1 MTIETSGWNKHEYNK
16 NRGEINRRESCHQ
29 NAIGVRLEH
38 AELCA
43 TIWDIEVWPQ
53 VHFRHEE
60 RARLRSKLV
69 IVGLMLF
76 TVFVGFGIIIPVLP
90 QLVSD
95 VSPQAANWHTGLML
109 TLYSFMSF
117 LLSPVWGS
125 LSERVGRRPV
135 IMIGV
140 LGFSV
145 SFLLFGLSGNNLVLM
160 YASRL
165 LGGLFSGAVTACIVA
180 YVADVTTNEQR
191 TKGMAVVGMSI
202 GMGFTFGAAAA
213 LSFLTFIAA
222 WLKLTESLSPEK
234 RQAAKGRVRVSRWTA
249 FQGPLKYLYSLAF
262 FVTFSLAILEA
273 TLQLFGM
280 QRFHVTPLNVG
291 YMFFFCGLIGAL
303 VQGGIVRR
311 RVKKGQEGRYI
322 AIGLVISAIGFF
334 LLLTANSWV
343 AATVYLCI
351 FGIGNALLRPCVT
364 SLITQ
369 KTTVDQGT
377 ASGLSSSM
385 DSLGRIIGPL
395 LGSAL
400 LALSAPLP
408 FIVSGCLSL
417 AALALLGRF
426 RRLDR
431 PQPGVAE

>member
-1 MTIETSGWNKHEYNK
+1 MK
-16 NRGEINRRESCHQ
+16 
-29 NAIGVRLEH
+29 
-38 AELCA
+38 
-43 TIWDIEVWPQ
+43 
-53 VHFRHEE
+53 
-60 RARLRSKLV
+60 SKLV

-76 TVFVGFGIIIPVLP
+76 TVFIGFGIIIPVLP

-95 VSPQAANWHTGLML
+95 VSPETANWHTGLML
-109 TLYSFMSF
+109 TLYSLMSF
-117 LLSPVWGS
+117 AMSPVWGG

-135 IMIGV
+135 IMTGV

-145 SFLLFGLSGNNLVLM
+145 SFLLFGMSGDHLWLM
-160 YASRL
+160 YLSRV
-165 LGGLFSGAVTACIVA
+165 LGGIFSGAVTACIVA
-180 YVADVTTNEQR
+180 YVADVTTDEER

-202 GMGFTFGAAAA
+202 GMGFTFGPLFGGLLSKITHHAPFFAAAI
-213 LSFLTFIAA
+213 LSLITFFAA
-222 WLKLTESLSPEK
+222 WLKLKESLTPEK
-234 RQAAKGRVRVSRWTA
+234 REAARRRVRLSRWTA
-249 FQGPLKYLYSLAF
+249 FQGPLKFLYTLAF

-273 TLQLFGM
+273 TLQLYGM
-280 QRFHVTPLNVG
+280 EKFSVTPLKVG
-291 YMFFFCGLIGAL
+291 YMFFFSGLVGAL

-322 AIGLVISAIGFF
+322 AIGLVFSAAGFF
-334 LLLTANSWV
+334 LLLTATNWILAS
-343 AATVYLCI
+343 AYLCV

-400 LALSAPLP
+400 LGAASWLP
-408 FIVSGCLSL
+408 FVVSGFLSL
-417 AALALLGRF
+417 AALGLLGRF
-426 RRLDR
+426 RSLDR
-431 PQPGVAE
+431 GRDGQAGLSAG